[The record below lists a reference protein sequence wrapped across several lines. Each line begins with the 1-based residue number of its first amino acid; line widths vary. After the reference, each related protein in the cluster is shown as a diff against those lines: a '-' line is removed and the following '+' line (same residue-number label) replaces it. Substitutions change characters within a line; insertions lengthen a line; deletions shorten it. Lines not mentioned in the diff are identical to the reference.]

1 LASDVVI
8 QKEQIAMDRATANVL
23 AVIGMIGVILAV
35 FMPFPLNMIALLI
48 CGALALFGGLYGSRV
63 YGAIAGLLLGLQ
75 ALVSPVTALA
85 IGASFA
91 PSADAAAALGLLL
104 LAGAGAAILI
114 ASIWAPLEKRP
125 A

>member
-1 LASDVVI
+1 
-8 QKEQIAMDRATANVL
+8 MDRATANVL